1 MFLQGAKAYQE
12 VNVSSAVNSAS
23 PIRLIV
29 LLYEGA
35 IGALASAKLEMSS
48 NNVVAKARLIT
59 RAIDIINGLRAA
71 LDPAKGGEI
80 ASSLENLY
88 EYMVRQL
95 TMANLKND
103 PEILDEVHSLL
114 TELHS
119 AWLALADKESG
130 GGQVVAGT
138 P

>member
-23 PIRLIV
+23 PVRLIV

-35 IGALASAKLEMSS
+35 MGALTSARLEMGN

-71 LDPAKGGEI
+71 LDSGKGGEI
-80 ASSLENLY
+80 AASLEDLY

-95 TMANLKND
+95 TMANLKNE
-103 PEILDEVHSLL
+103 PELLDEVHRLL
-114 TELHS
+114 TELHG
-119 AWLALADKESG
+119 AWINLAEHEV
-130 GGQVVAGT
+130 GGQPAAGT

>member
-12 VNVSSAVNSAS
+12 VNVTSAVSSAS
-23 PIRLIV
+23 PVRLIV

-35 IGALASAKLEMSS
+35 MGAITSAKREMGR
-48 NNVVAKARLIT
+48 NDVGAKARFIM
-59 RAIDIINGLRAA
+59 RAIDIINGLRSAI
-71 LDPAKGGEI
+71 DSSKGGEI
-80 ASSLENLY
+80 AASLENLY

-103 PEILDEVHSLL
+103 PELLDEVNRLL

-119 AWLALADKESG
+119 AWQALANNEIPP
-130 GGQVVAGT
+130 A
-138 P
+138 PAP

>member
-1 MFLQGAKAYQE
+1 MFLHGAKAYQE

-23 PIRLIV
+23 PVRLIV

-35 IGALASAKLEMSS
+35 MGAIASAKLEMGS
-48 NNVVAKARLIT
+48 NNVSAKARLIT

-71 LDPAKGGEI
+71 LDPGKGGEI
-80 ASSLENLY
+80 AAALEDLY

-103 PEILDEVHSLL
+103 TELLDEVHRLL
-114 TELHS
+114 GELHS
-119 AWLALADKESG
+119 AWLSLADQEA
-130 GGQVVAGT
+130 GQGNAA

>member
-23 PIRLIV
+23 PVRLIV

-35 IGALASAKLEMSS
+35 LGALTSAKLEMGN

-71 LDPAKGGEI
+71 LDPGKGGEI
-80 ASSLENLY
+80 AASLENLY

-103 PEILDEVHSLL
+103 PELLDEVHRLL
-114 TELHS
+114 TELHG
-119 AWLALADKESG
+119 AWLNLAEQEVG
-130 GGQVVAGT
+130 GRAAGA

>member
-12 VNVSSAVNSAS
+12 VNVTSAVSAAS
-23 PIRLIV
+23 PVRLIV

-35 IGALASAKLEMSS
+35 MGAIASAKLEIERK
-48 NNVVAKARLIT
+48 NVVGKAQLIM

-71 LDPAKGGEI
+71 IDTTRGGEI
-80 ASSLENLY
+80 AVSLENLY

-103 PEILDEVHSLL
+103 VEPLDEIHRLL
-114 TELHS
+114 GELHS
-119 AWLALADKESG
+119 AWQTLADNEAPGK
-130 GGQVVAGT
+130 AT

>member
-23 PIRLIV
+23 PVRLIV

-35 IGALASAKLEMSS
+35 MGALASARLEMAN
-48 NNVVAKARLIT
+48 NNVIAKAKLIT
-59 RAIDIINGLRAA
+59 RAIDIVNGLRAS
-71 LDPAKGGEI
+71 LDPGKGGEI
-80 ASSLENLY
+80 ASSLESLY

-103 PEILDEVHSLL
+103 PEILDEVHRLL
-114 TELHS
+114 GELHG
-119 AWLALADKESG
+119 AWSSLAEKEVT
-130 GGQVVAGT
+130 GQT
-138 P
+138 QQDTR

>member
-23 PIRLIV
+23 PVRLIV

-35 IGALASAKLEMSS
+35 MGALASAKLEMA
-48 NNVVAKARLIT
+48 NNNIAAKARLIT

-71 LDPAKGGEI
+71 LDPGKGGEI
-80 ASSLENLY
+80 AASLENLY

-103 PEILDEVHSLL
+103 PELLDEIHRLL
-114 TELHS
+114 GELHG
-119 AWLALADKESG
+119 AWLNLAEQET
-130 GGQVVAGT
+130 GQGAAT

>member
-1 MFLQGAKAYQE
+1 MFLHGAKAYQE

-23 PIRLIV
+23 PVRLIV

-35 IGALASAKLEMSS
+35 MGAIASAKLEMGS
-48 NNVVAKARLIT
+48 NNVSAKARLIT

-71 LDPAKGGEI
+71 LDPGKGGEI
-80 ASSLENLY
+80 AESLENLY

-103 PEILDEVHSLL
+103 PEVLDEVHRLL
-114 TELHS
+114 AELHS
-119 AWLALADKESG
+119 AWLSLAEQEA
-130 GGQVVAGT
+130 GQGA
-138 P
+138 PAPAP

>member
-12 VNVSSAVNSAS
+12 VNVTSAVSAAS
-23 PIRLIV
+23 PVRLIV

-35 IGALASAKLEMSS
+35 IGAIASAKLEIERK
-48 NNVVAKARLIT
+48 NVAGKANMIM

-71 LDPAKGGEI
+71 IDTTRGGEI
-80 ASSLENLY
+80 AASLESLY

-95 TMANLKND
+95 TLANLRND
-103 PEILDEVHSLL
+103 VELLDEIQRLL
-114 TELHS
+114 GELHS
-119 AWLALADKESG
+119 AWQALADNEAPGK
-130 GGQVVAGT
+130 AT

>member
-23 PIRLIV
+23 PVRLIV

-35 IGALASAKLEMSS
+35 MGALASARLEMAN
-48 NNVVAKARLIT
+48 NNVIAKAKLIT
-59 RAIDIINGLRAA
+59 RAIDIVNGLRAS
-71 LDPAKGGEI
+71 LDPGNGGEI
-80 ASSLENLY
+80 ASSLESLY

-103 PEILDEVHSLL
+103 PEILDEVHRLL
-114 TELHS
+114 GELHG
-119 AWLALADKESG
+119 AWLSLAEKE
-130 GGQVVAGT
+130 VAAQAQQGS

>member
-35 IGALASAKLEMSS
+35 IGALASAKLEMTS

-71 LDPAKGGEI
+71 LDPSKGGEI

-103 PEILDEVHSLL
+103 PEILDEVHTLL
-114 TELHS
+114 GELHS
-119 AWLALADKESG
+119 AWLALAEKESS
-130 GGQVVAGT
+130 GGQASAGA

>member
-23 PIRLIV
+23 PVRLIV

-35 IGALASAKLEMSS
+35 IGALLSAKHEMKS
-48 NNVVAKARLIT
+48 NNVAAKARLIT

-103 PEILDEVHSLL
+103 SEILDEVHQLL
-114 TELHS
+114 NELHS
-119 AWLALADKESG
+119 AWLALADKESSSSPSSG
-130 GGQVVAGT
+130 A

>member
-23 PIRLIV
+23 PVRLIV

-35 IGALASAKLEMSS
+35 MGALTSAKLEMGN

-71 LDPAKGGEI
+71 LDSGKGGEI
-80 ASSLENLY
+80 AASLENLY

-103 PEILDEVHSLL
+103 PELLDEVHRLL
-114 TELHS
+114 TELHG
-119 AWLALADKESG
+119 AWLNLAEQEVGSRTP
-130 GGQVVAGT
+130 GT